1 MHLAKVKKTS
11 AMVDSAIHHLFHSLF
26 LFGCDLVS
34 AQKLRTSVSCL
45 AACLS
50 NHLVVRKCEVST
62 IVARTGPNTCQ
73 AAPKDSNEANYC
85 EKDCS
90 SQKCRKQ
97 TTPIMHESTRA
108 LNGSYS
114 KINRLDGFG
123 RKHLEAR
130 T

>member
-11 AMVDSAIHHLFHSLF
+11 AMVDSAIQHLFHSLF
-26 LFGCDLVS
+26 LFACDLVS

-50 NHLVVRKCEVST
+50 NHFVVRKCEVST

-90 SQKCRKQ
+90 SQKCRKH
-97 TTPIMHESTRA
+97 TNYA
-108 LNGSYS
+108 
-114 KINRLDGFG
+114 
-123 RKHLEAR
+123 
-130 T
+130 